1 MLFLLKKIIAQ
12 FLTPT
17 TVCFEVMIA
26 GLILL
31 LFTRRQRAGKIVIT
45 IGIGLFAFL
54 SYPAVSR
61 MLLRPLEHRYQP
73 LFLSAMPNTS
83 NDAAAS
89 AARWIV
95 VLGGGHITDP
105 KIPVTSQLSHASM
118 VRTIEAV
125 RLHRKIPGSKLIVSG
140 GSVFE
145 VHPEAETM
153 AALAQAIG
161 VMPED
166 IVLESESKDT
176 ADQAQLIKPIVGNDV
191 FVLVT
196 SSVHIPRAMALF
208 SKLGMYPIPAP
219 TDYGSPDCQAL
230 PLGDFLPSPGSLVGS
245 DSALHEYLGIIWS
258 RLRGQL

>member
-1 MLFLLKKIIAQ
+1 MLFLLKKIISQ
-12 FLTPT
+12 FVNPT

-45 IGIGLFAFL
+45 IGIGIFAFL
-54 SYPAVSR
+54 SYSGVSR
-61 MLLRPLEHRYQP
+61 ILLRPLEHRYQP
-73 LFLSAMPNTS
+73 LFLFATPNST

-89 AARWIV
+89 VAKWIV

-105 KIPVTSQLSHASM
+105 KIPVTSQPSHASL

-153 AALAQAIG
+153 ATLAQAIG
-161 VMPED
+161 VRPED
-166 IVLESESKDT
+166 VVLESESMDT

-191 FVLVT
+191 FILVT
-196 SSVHIPRAMALF
+196 SAVHLPRAVALF
-208 SKLGMYPIPAP
+208 AKLGMHPIPAP

-230 PLGDFLPSPGSLVGS
+230 FLSDFFPSPDGLVGS
-245 DSALHEYLGIIWS
+245 HSALHEYLGIIWS
-258 RLRGQL
+258 WLRRQL

>member
-1 MLFLLKKIIAQ
+1 MFLLKKIISQ

-31 LFTRRQRAGKIVIT
+31 FFTRRQRAGKIVIA
-45 IGIGLFAFL
+45 IGIGIFAFL
-54 SYPAVSR
+54 SCSGVSR

-73 LFLSAMPNTS
+73 LLSATPNAT
-83 NDAAAS
+83 NDAAAL

-95 VLGGGHITDP
+95 VLGGGHTTDP
-105 KIPVTSQLSHASM
+105 KIPVTSQPSHASL

-153 AALAQAIG
+153 ATLAQAIG
-161 VMPED
+161 VRPED
-166 IVLESESKDT
+166 IVLESESMDT
-176 ADQAQLIKPIVGNDV
+176 ADQAQHIKPIVGNDV

-196 SSVHIPRAMALF
+196 SAVHLPRVMALF
-208 SKLGMYPIPAP
+208 EKQGMHPIPAP
-219 TDYGSPDCQAL
+219 TDHNAPDRQAL
-230 PLGDFLPSPGSLVGS
+230 STEDFFPSPYSLADS
-245 DSALHEYLGIIWS
+245 QSALHEYLGIIWS